1 MPRAIALNCSPDPFD
16 VRVSFRCSQC
26 ADKLRVRP
34 APRQLGACPKFPKDM
49 AKKAVAKIRAL
60 KDSHKGETCVL
71 IANGPS
77 LNKMRWDWQDNFN
90 VVMGMNKI
98 FLGLER
104 YNISKMTH
112 CARGC
117 PARDTQAVAQLG
129 AGSGPRGAGAQVD
142 V

>member
-1 MPRAIALNCSPDPFD
+1 MLTQFCVPA
-16 VRVSFRCSQC
+16 RCVCTQC

-34 APRQLGACPKFPKDM
+34 EPSTLSACPKFPKDM
-49 AKKAVAKIRAL
+49 KAKAKSKIHAI

-77 LNKMRWDWQDNFN
+77 LNKIRWDWQDNFN

-112 CARGC
+112 CERRRCFHAAILLAWHTCRLLSTFG
-117 PARDTQAVAQLG
+117 TNAVLA
-129 AGSGPRGAGAQVD
+129 
-142 V
+142 

>member
-1 MPRAIALNCSPDPFD
+1 MEECEGEQTQATGRSAAAVHSLAPAPSMKAHCCVPA
-16 VRVSFRCSQC
+16 RCVCAQC

-34 APRQLGACPKFPKDM
+34 EPSTLSACPKFPKDM
-49 AKKAVAKIRAL
+49 KAKAKGKITAI

-77 LNKMRWDWQDNFN
+77 LNKIRWDWQDNFN

-112 CARGC
+112 CERRPYRSRC
-117 PARDTQAVAQLG
+117 
-129 AGSGPRGAGAQVD
+129 
-142 V
+142 